1 MEYTKV
7 TVINDD
13 NSLALDG
20 VTYSGLDF
28 TNVPDEIH
36 ALQWNG
42 VKGEIEFYPD
52 DEGVKPPNQKINKIP
67 EWVES
72 LVLLWDVAKKEDE
85 RKKAEF
91 AAMQAE
97 HEAVN
102 EKIKNRIINPL
113 PEMSVKPNGN

>member
-13 NSLALDG
+13 NSLALDE

-28 TNVPDEIH
+28 TNVPDEIQ

-42 VKGEIEFYPD
+42 VKGEIEFYTD
-52 DEGVKPPNQKINKIP
+52 GDEIKPLNQKINEIP
-67 EWVES
+67 EWIES
-72 LVLLWDVAKKEDE
+72 LVLLWDIAKKEDE